1 MKDIYRDI
9 IDLPHHVSN
18 KRPQMPRLNRAAQ
31 FAPFAALTGYDA
43 AVTETARTTD
53 RRIELDENERQE
65 IDRRLGILLARLPE
79 QTDISITYFKPD
91 ERKSGGAYISAA
103 GQIKK
108 IDEYERCVVFFD
120 GAVIPICDILCIEGE
135 IFSKI
140 QDDD

>member
-135 IFSKI
+135 IFSKM

>member
-79 QTDISITYFKPD
+79 QTDICITYFKPD

-135 IFSKI
+135 IFSKM